1 MFFGDFLKR
10 VKNNVHI
17 IILMSPFIP
26 SLSRRSQEHPAF
38 FNRTTINWFAM
49 CEAEIDHAIAL
60 PALDDAKKKL
70 ND

>member
-1 MFFGDFLKR
+1 
-10 VKNNVHI
+10 
-17 IILMSPFIP
+17 MSPFIP
-26 SLSRRSQEHPAF
+26 SLSRPLQEYPAF